1 MNSYNWN
8 GHLLVHVHK
17 KYGNAETIQLRCLM
31 SGADGLWASVAEEGA
46 AMGHACSTIALTNL
60 IRMGNKIVQEKYNCS
75 YLRTA
80 AINVTKI
87 TTGMP
92 PAPKQIIYGSRALDL
107 VFNIGG
113 IAGGIT
119 REDEFDMAKFFGEE
133 RKIRISTH
141 ASTQMIV
148 DNLKR
153 SFGDNPEFSLDKGAK
168 MKQVI
173 AENSKEEEYTSK
185 MEVVVLYDHSC
196 ERLTP
201 EMAEVISTDEP
212 NCKTP

>member
-1 MNSYNWN
+1 M
-8 GHLLVHVHK
+8 HK

-46 AMGHACSTIALTNL
+46 AMGHACSTITLTNL

-87 TTGMP
+87 AAGMLP
-92 PAPKQIIYGSRALDL
+92 
-107 VFNIGG
+107 
-113 IAGGIT
+113 
-119 REDEFDMAKFFGEE
+119 
-133 RKIRISTH
+133 
-141 ASTQMIV
+141 
-148 DNLKR
+148 R